1 MVDRKDKSLVVKG
14 EVVLPSGDLASRKA
28 HLIVQV
34 EDISRADAP
43 ATVVGAYRRSNV
55 VLKAGGSLPFAVEVP
70 ASAIESR
77 SAYSVSAYVGAS
89 ASGDVGKGDFVSTQV
104 YPVLTRGFGSTA
116 RVVVKLV

>member
-1 MVDRKDKSLVVKG
+1 MVDRKDKTLVVKG